1 MYVRTTFVELS
12 FHNSELRHTNDTKR
26 MVCFFRLSVVISS
39 FALSDGALMCVITS
53 AFCIYI
59 FVNTTQFK
67 IQKVPHHQRIYLVY
81 AFIIIHLYAKLV
93 VARWREKLR
102 HYLLKMY
109 SNEWGGGGGEIS
121 ACLENEDKENGLTET
136 GNMLTTKT
144 FHSRKMN
151 NNNNTNNHQRH
162 LSSLVLDC
170 CLSLSL
176 CNF

>member
-1 MYVRTTFVELS
+1 MCFLPRHATYLIGGSKYASLKRRTISHICCCKRNTLFNYWILSVKSSSRYMYVRTTFVELS

-109 SNEWGGGGGEIS
+109 SNEWGGGWRDK
-121 ACLENEDKENGLTET
+121 CLLGKW
-136 GNMLTTKT
+136 
-144 FHSRKMN
+144 R
-151 NNNNTNNHQRH
+151 
-162 LSSLVLDC
+162 
-170 CLSLSL
+170 
-176 CNF
+176 